1 MSTDNEYLLFSSEIR
16 GPQPPLVSPWKIID
30 LDADFSGQWLVAGDL
45 DGDGELEFVTAR
57 NHSQAVTAM
66 SAYKLDGTQ
75 LWRWGQAGA
84 GGSTLTYDVPV
95 QIYDINGDGK
105 NEVIL
110 SEEGFL
116 VALNGSNGRE
126 INRYPLPEGLRVADC
141 ITFANL
147 RGGQHPADIII
158 KTRYTKLWAYTSD
171 WRELWSWTPKDG
183 DKTCHHPTPVD
194 LDGDGKD
201 EIMAGYTM
209 LDDDGAEIWTFRSK
223 KVALSSGHLDCC
235 RVVER
240 GDTPEEFRFVVTCC
254 GANLVAF
261 LDGEGDILW
270 EISGHHFESA
280 DAAAI
285 SPDFEGK
292 QIVVDIDHRP
302 YGASPVWLLGTDGTH
317 IGTYLTNY
325 SRHHRLV
332 DWNGDGFA
340 EIVLANALTI
350 CDGAGSRVVSFD
362 LDGKAEDIRVE
373 QPAGDPGPLV
383 SVVDMTG
390 NGVEEV
396 VLHTDRKIFV
406 FASGRESSEVGK
418 RNVVSDT
425 INFTLY

>member
-1 MSTDNEYLLFSSEIR
+1 MDNKHPLFFSEIR
-16 GPQPPLVSPWKIID
+16 GPQPPIVYPWKTIE
-30 LDADFSGQWLVAGDL
+30 LEADFSGQWFVAGDL
-45 DGDGELEFVTAR
+45 DDDGELEFVTAR
-57 NHSQAVTAM
+57 NQHQSVTAM

-75 LWRWGQAGA
+75 LWKWGRAGA
-84 GGSTLTYDVPV
+84 GGSALTYDVPV

-105 NEVIL
+105 NEVIF

-116 VALNGSNGRE
+116 VMLNGSNGKE
-126 INRYPLPEGLRVADC
+126 IHRYPLPEGLRVADC

-147 RGGQHPADIII
+147 RGGKRAADIVI

-171 WRELWSWTPKDG
+171 WRELWNWMPKDG
-183 DKTCHHPTPVD
+183 HKTCHHPTPVD
-194 LDGDGKD
+194 FDGDGKD

-209 LDDDGAEIWTFRSK
+209 IDDDGTEIWTFSSK
-223 KVALSSGHLDCC
+223 KVSLSSGHLDCC
-235 RVVER
+235 RVVET
-240 GDTPEEFRFVVTCC
+240 GNTPEEFRFVVTCC

-261 LDGEGDILW
+261 LDGAGNVLW

-292 QIVVDIDHRP
+292 QIVVDIDHRS
-302 YGASPVWLLGTDGTH
+302 YGDSPIRLIHTDGTH
-317 IGTYLTNY
+317 IGTYVTNY

-332 DWNGDGFA
+332 DWNGDGLD

-350 CDGAGSRVVSFD
+350 CDGSGNRVVSFD
-362 LDGKAEDIRVE
+362 LDGKADDIRVE

-383 SVVDMTG
+383 SVVDVTG
-390 NGVEEV
+390 NGVEDV
-396 VLHTDRKIFV
+396 ILHTDGKIFV
-406 FASGRESSEVGK
+406 FASGREPSQTKG

-425 INFTLY
+425 TNFTLY